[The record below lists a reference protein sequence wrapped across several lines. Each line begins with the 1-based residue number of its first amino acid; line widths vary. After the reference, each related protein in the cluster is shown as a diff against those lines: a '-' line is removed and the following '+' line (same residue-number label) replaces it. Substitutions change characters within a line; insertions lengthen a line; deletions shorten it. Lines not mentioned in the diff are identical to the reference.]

1 MNAQEQ
7 RKRRKISSIDEIDR
21 KILEIIQEDAGLALT
36 EVAKRVGLSSTP
48 CWRRLQR
55 LEAEGVI
62 RQRVTLL
69 DPVKLNVGVTIFV
82 SVRTDQHNLD
92 WTTRFEAAVREIP
105 EVVEFFRMSGDTD
118 YLLKVVVPD
127 IGSYDGVY
135 KRLISKVDIAD
146 VSSSFA
152 LERLKDTT
160 VLPLNYV

>member
-1 MNAQEQ
+1 MD
-7 RKRRKISSIDEIDR
+7 KIDR
-21 KILEIIQEDAGLALT
+21 KILEIIQEDASLALT
-36 EVAKRVGLSSTP
+36 EIAKRVGLSSTP

-55 LEAEGVI
+55 LESEGVI
-62 RQRVTLL
+62 RRRVTLL
-69 DPVKLNVGVTIFV
+69 DPVKLNVGVTVFV
-82 SVRTDQHNLD
+82 AVRTDQHNID
-92 WTTRFEAAVREIP
+92 WASRFEAAVRQIP

-127 IGSYDGVY
+127 INSYDGVY
-135 KRLISKVDIAD
+135 KRLISKVNIAD

>member
-1 MNAQEQ
+1 MD
-7 RKRRKISSIDEIDR
+7 KIDR
-21 KILEIIQEDAGLALT
+21 KILEIIQEDASLALT
-36 EVAKRVGLSSTP
+36 EIAKRVGLSSTP

-55 LEAEGVI
+55 LESEGVI
-62 RQRVTLL
+62 RRRVTLL
-69 DPVKLNVGVTIFV
+69 DPVKLNVGVTVFV
-82 SVRTDQHNLD
+82 AVRTDQHNID
-92 WTTRFEAAVREIP
+92 WASRFEAAVRQIP

-127 IGSYDGVY
+127 INSYDGVY

>member
-1 MNAQEQ
+1 MNNIESQ
-7 RKRRKISSIDEIDR
+7 KRRKFSSIDAIDR
-21 KILEIIQEDAGLALT
+21 KILEIVQEDAGLALT
-36 EVAKRVGLSSTP
+36 ELAKRVGLSSTP

-82 SVRTDQHNLD
+82 SVRTDQHNID
-92 WTTRFEAAVREIP
+92 WASRFEAAVREIP

>member
-1 MNAQEQ
+1 M
-7 RKRRKISSIDEIDR
+7 
-21 KILEIIQEDAGLALT
+21 T

>member
-1 MNAQEQ
+1 METT
-7 RKRRKISSIDEIDR
+7 KRRKISSIDAIDR
-21 KILEIIQEDAGLALT
+21 KILEIVQEDAGLALT
-36 EVAKRVGLSSTP
+36 ELAKRVGLSSTP

-69 DPVKLNVGVTIFV
+69 DPAKLNLGVTIFV
-82 SVRTDQHNLD
+82 AVRTDQHNID
-92 WTTRFEAAVREIP
+92 WVSRFEAAVREIP

-127 IGSYDGVY
+127 ITSYDGVY

-160 VLPLNYV
+160 VLPLDYV